1 MLTSVCYIISAGVD
15 SEPEVLD
22 SVVYQGRICS
32 IIWLDSDHVLTSG
45 PKGEAVS
52 VYGLQVYK
60 DFVVCLCIL
69 SFFTKN
75 NSEPIMRILSIVVDI
90 LFS

>member
-1 MLTSVCYIISAGVD
+1 MDG
-15 SEPEVLD
+15 EPEVLD

-52 VYGLQVYK
+52 VYALIDSVLQV
-60 DFVVCLCIL
+60 
-69 SFFTKN
+69 
-75 NSEPIMRILSIVVDI
+75 
-90 LFS
+90 